1 MASKG
6 VMDRHRIAKT
16 IVAAAR
22 THAREVGE
30 RLQEILA
37 PAVGEGETLPDFVT
51 FQLQLARYLEQRI
64 DAIVQ
69 ADELHFK
76 ELDDDQ
82 EPRRRRDEA
91 TQAVYDTLVAI
102 RDSLTAAFGADRGAE
117 LLGVEGRTS
126 LDPLTLFRQASR
138 ALERLTD
145 ESLEL
150 PPARLAGVD
159 LDLATLA
166 GQLQP
171 ALDELGQSL
180 TTVDRELRE
189 TETTILEKDKALDAF
204 DTAVSSIGR
213 MLTACDDLAG
223 FPAYSDKIR
232 LSLPGRRRSGT
243 SAEEEPTLPDGGG
256 GETLPEG
263 DGTPPPSE
271 PLPGPPTA
279 PPEGS
284 EI

>member
-16 IVAAAR
+16 LVAAAR
-22 THAREVGE
+22 THAREVGD

-37 PAVGEGETLPDFVT
+37 PAVGEGETLPDFET
-51 FQLQLARYLEQRI
+51 FQHQLARYLEQRI
-64 DAIVQ
+64 EAIVR

-76 ELDDDQ
+76 ELDDDD

-91 TQAVYDTLVAI
+91 TEALYDTMVAI
-102 RDSLTAAFGADRGAE
+102 RDQLTATFGADRGAA
-117 LLGVEGRTS
+117 LLGVDGRTS
-126 LDPLTLFRQASR
+126 LDPLKLFRQASR
-138 ALERLTD
+138 ALERLND
-145 ESLEL
+145 DSVEL

-171 ALDELGQSL
+171 ALDELRL
-180 TTVDRELRE
+180 ALATVDREQRE
-189 TETTILEKDKALDAF
+189 TETTLQEKDRALDAF
-204 DTAVSSIGR
+204 DVAVSSTGR
-213 MLTACDDLAG
+213 ILTAFDDLAG

-243 SAEEEPTLPDGGG
+243 STDEESPSPDGG
-256 GETLPEG
+256 EG
-263 DGTPPPSE
+263 D

-279 PPEGS
+279 PPEESATGVLNPES
-284 EI
+284 KPES